1 MKIISIQLSIENHFP
16 IAKNLV
22 WKKCSCNFISYLSC
36 FKGQNFKRFGNKNAE
51 KKKWLATFETFEL
64 WLSHIDEKVLKRSHG
79 IFFSFLMRTLLLWN
93 VTYLD
98 FLSIVWI
105 RFIFIRALIWFHAL
119 NWRELKSPL
128 RASKLLS
135 TIQKM
140 NFLVKVA
147 QIWVL

>member
-64 WLSHIDEKVLKRSHG
+64 WLSHIDEKVLKRSHR
-79 IFFSFLMRTLLLWN
+79 IFLFLMRRLLYYEMLHIL
-93 VTYLD
+93 TFYL
-98 FLSIVWI
+98 LSEWD
-105 RFIFIRALIWFHAL
+105 FIFIRTLWSDFML
-119 NWRELKSPL
+119 WTEENL
-128 RASKLLS
+128 RALLEHQS
-135 TIQKM
+135 CYLLFKRWI
-140 NFLVKVA
+140 F
-147 QIWVL
+147 